1 VQQQQQ
7 QIQLHLQQQQQLQ
20 AQALQ
25 QVSASSSLLSLQV
38 LEGPLSLRLTDTR
51 VYAPYIR
58 ARLGNRI
65 TPILGVC
72 RKSLL
77 TLEPFDIQAAAAPGT
92 GAPAGQRAFLSPCSS
107 TALACEKKSAT
118 QAQPVP
124 PLKYLFFHAHK
135 PTTGPPRYRTG
146 EHLSDV
152 SLGTKLNTSCCRIG
166 RIIRFRNLCQ
176 ELTLRLLKVD
186 FEMFERCSAVSPCGI
201 QGYPAP

>member
-1 VQQQQQ
+1 MQQQQQ

-107 TALACEKKSAT
+107 TALACEKKKCHAST
-118 QAQPVP
+118 TSPPPEISFFPCAQT
-124 PLKYLFFHAHK
+124 HH
-135 PTTGPPRYRTG
+135 GPA
-146 EHLSDV
+146 SV
-152 SLGTKLNTSCCRIG
+152 SHR
-166 RIIRFRNLCQ
+166 
-176 ELTLRLLKVD
+176 
-186 FEMFERCSAVSPCGI
+186 
-201 QGYPAP
+201 